1 MQVKNMPPT
10 ELIYWMASFLIV
22 PLIWI
27 RFHELPFYMVLILWF
42 IMGLSGLVWAFH
54 VMVISGIDAI
64 IYNSNRDLNILTV
77 TKRELCRLMSDIESG
92 MIDTDLYLLKMLK
105 SAIRLEKYGLIPVL
119 LVFIRFWIN

>member
-27 RFHELPFYMVLILWF
+27 RFHELPFYMVLILRF

-64 IYNSNRDLNILTV
+64 IYNSNRDLNMLTV

-119 LVFIRFWIN
+119 LVFIRFWID